1 MEEEEEE
8 KKVPAGT
15 FPSFM
20 SEGTLLARRGEHGKA
35 LACFSNALKL
45 RPGDKHC
52 LVARSKCYLRLGD
65 TENALKDAEAS
76 LQSDKT
82 FSKGLY
88 QKAEALYTMG
98 DFEFALVLYHRGRS
112 LHPDLQ
118 KLSLGIEKAQEA
130 IVNCIG
136 SPSSVKLR
144 CTEELRFVSRQA
156 ESKKA
161 NQKAQIK
168 VSKDQKWAKKEKP
181 VRSPRAERQL
191 LGELYADKAYLEEL
205 LKDKDLMESSTRQ
218 GVKVAELVQGGIAYL
233 DARSEFWRQ
242 QKPLYARLRE
252 RRLRRQGRARRGRR
266 RPAELGRYLAKTMED
281 IDLLLAGGCPGE
293 GCQQAECVLRTVQRC
308 PEQELPN
315 KAELLGSLHSRMGS
329 AQLQMGQVEAAL
341 QSHQMDLKCAEQ
353 NNLPEA
359 VSRALDNIGRVYTR
373 TGRFQEAIAT
383 WEKKIPMAKSSLE
396 KAWLFHELGQ
406 CYLQLNR
413 AEAARGYGEKSLK
426 AAEQEG
432 DVEWQLHATLLV
444 AEAQVQLEDHWAAI
458 LAFERALEKAKLTG
472 NKAAQKAITT
482 ALDEASKSF
491 VELDEGGAAMT
502 FHWYTGDDCRR
513 ESRKH
518 ESSEKGRERGEREQR
533 RLSWGSAKHR
543 EDSRS
548 WTGKPGADR
557 EERDKEPGAV
567 GWRREGSS
575 RRSR

>member
-1 MEEEEEE
+1 
-8 KKVPAGT
+8 
-15 FPSFM
+15 S
-20 SEGTLLARRGEHGKA
+20 LAA
-35 LACFSNALKL
+35 ASQALKL

-136 SPSSVKLR
+136 SPSSVKLQ

-161 NQKAQIK
+161 NQKPQIK
-168 VSKDQKWAKKEKP
+168 LSKDQKWAKKEKP
-181 VRSPRAERQL
+181 VRNPRAERQL
-191 LGELYADKAYLEEL
+191 LGELYADKTYLEEL
-205 LKDKDLMESSTRQ
+205 LKDKGCDQSPFPLPAAREGVSSRARGARGTFPGDWRQ
-218 GVKVAELVQGGIAYL
+218 EHRRCVRGWELTSPRLGLGLAQISFPSPASPHPHTCAELPSLSLV
-233 DARSEFWRQ
+233 
-242 QKPLYARLRE
+242 
-252 RRLRRQGRARRGRR
+252 
-266 RPAELGRYLAKTMED
+266 
-281 IDLLLAGGCPGE
+281 LAGGCPGE
-293 GCQQAECVLRTVQRC
+293 GCQQAECVLRAVQRC

-458 LAFERALEKAKLTG
+458 LAFERALEKAKLIG
-472 NKAAQKAITT
+472 NKAAQKAITA

-491 VELDEGGAAMT
+491 VE
-502 FHWYTGDDCRR
+502 
-513 ESRKH
+513 
-518 ESSEKGRERGEREQR
+518 
-533 RLSWGSAKHR
+533 
-543 EDSRS
+543 
-548 WTGKPGADR
+548 
-557 EERDKEPGAV
+557 
-567 GWRREGSS
+567 
-575 RRSR
+575 